1 MQPAELVAYLF
12 QNKKHF
18 LSAQVA
24 EWAKESR
31 RFRAWAEAHRD
42 KIRKKARTA
51 EGEAGLRDLAF
62 ELSLAYALVGDARCE
77 LDYEAYAATKGRGP
91 DFTVTFRVNT
101 RFNLEA
107 ARIRSTEG
115 DLNTRLMRTVCEKVG
130 QMPPSI
136 INVLA
141 VTAEQAIAEADI
153 AGAMAALRLM
163 AERKEN
169 DFFIRRGFEDATD
182 FLRQFRRLSGILAR
196 NQPVAPDAVWT
207 NPLAKHPVPKAIAN
221 LLAKLPA

>member
-1 MQPAELVAYLF
+1 MQPAELVTYLF

-24 EWAKESR
+24 EWAQASR
-31 RFRAWAEAHRD
+31 RFRAWAEAHKD

-51 EGEAGLRDLAF
+51 DGEAGLRDLAL
-62 ELSLAYALVGDARCE
+62 ELSLAYALLADARCE
-77 LDYEAYAATKGRGP
+77 LDYEAYAATKGRSP

-107 ARIRSTEG
+107 TRIRSTEG
-115 DLNTRLMRTVCEKVG
+115 DLNARLMRTVCEKVG

-141 VTAEQAIAEADI
+141 VAAEHPIAEGDI
-153 AGAMAALRLM
+153 AGAMAALRLL
-163 AERKEN
+163 AERKE
-169 DFFIRRGFEDATD
+169 DEFFVRRGFEDAAD

-196 NQPVAPDAVWT
+196 SQPAAPDALWA
-207 NPLAKHPVPKAIAN
+207 NPLAKHPLPRDIEN
-221 LLAKLPA
+221 LLVKLPV

>member
-31 RFRAWAEAHRD
+31 RFRAWAEAHKD

-62 ELSLAYALVGDARCE
+62 ELSLAYALLADARCE

-107 ARIRSTEG
+107 TRIRSTEG
-115 DLNTRLMRTVCEKVG
+115 DLNVRLMRTVCEKVG

-141 VTAEQAIAEADI
+141 VTAEHPIPEADI

-163 AERKEN
+163 AERKE
-169 DFFIRRGFEDATD
+169 DAFFTRRGFEDAAD
-182 FLRQFRRLSGILAR
+182 FTRQFRQLSGILAR
-196 NQPVAPDAVWT
+196 NPSAAPDAIWT
-207 NPLAKHPVPKAIAN
+207 NLLAKHSLPKEIEN
-221 LLAKLPA
+221 LLAKLPR